1 MRIMDAQYDWII
13 GSFALRQANEDILFI
28 GRPKNDSIAITL
40 QSGRVIQID
49 SWGGQQKE
57 YIVIEKMAACV
68 GETLAGT
75 NVGITQ
81 ENQLMISPST

>member
-13 GSFALRQANEDILFI
+13 GSSKLRQANEDILFI

-57 YIVIEKMAACV
+57 YIVTEKMAACV
-68 GETLAGT
+68 GETLSGT
-75 NVGITQ
+75 NIGITQ